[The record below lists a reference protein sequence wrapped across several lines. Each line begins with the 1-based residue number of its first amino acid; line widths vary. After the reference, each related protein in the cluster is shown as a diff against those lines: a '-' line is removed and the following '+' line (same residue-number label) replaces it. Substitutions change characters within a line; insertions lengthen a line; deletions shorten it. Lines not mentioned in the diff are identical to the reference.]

1 MGSGYEAVL
10 FRHDGGGVRDRHGRG
25 GGAGGY
31 GRGVNVGAAG
41 GGGQPAA
48 GRAGGWRGQLDGVV
62 VVETDG
68 TVFALAYANG
78 VVYAGGVFANALP
91 PGTPAGTTT
100 GEVPRTFLAAFN
112 STTGAL
118 ITSFDPTIT
127 STSPRRRGCTR

>member
-1 MGSGYEAVL
+1 MVSAPALAASAAPAAPALVVGQP
-10 FRHDGGGVRDRHGRG
+10 DGGVSST
-25 GGAGGY
+25 ALSSW
-31 GRGVNVGAAG
+31 
-41 GGGQPAA
+41 Q
-48 GRAGGWRGQLDGVV
+48 
-62 VVETDG
+62 TDG

-78 VVYAGGVFANALP
+78 VVYAGGVFGNALP

-127 STSPRRRGCTR
+127 ARRPRRRGCTR